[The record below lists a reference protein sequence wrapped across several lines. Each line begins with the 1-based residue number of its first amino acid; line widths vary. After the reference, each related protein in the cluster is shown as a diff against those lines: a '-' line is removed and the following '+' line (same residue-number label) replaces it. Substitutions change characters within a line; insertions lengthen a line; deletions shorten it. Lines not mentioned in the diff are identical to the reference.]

1 VLLIN
6 NLREALYATKIGK
19 DVVAV
24 ASVPIMKIDTW
35 CWTLEACL
43 DFTKPTR
50 EAVRAIF
57 SSLDVDTQKRFTF
70 TPRSGEW
77 AQRARFW
84 KEHLR
89 DLPPNQ
95 HHEAMLKILN
105 WYTSCVRRRLE
116 A

>member
-1 VLLIN
+1 MLLIN

-50 EAVRAIF
+50 EEIGRAH
-57 SSLDVDTQKRFTF
+57 V
-70 TPRSGEW
+70 
-77 AQRARFW
+77 
-84 KEHLR
+84 
-89 DLPPNQ
+89 
-95 HHEAMLKILN
+95 
-105 WYTSCVRRRLE
+105 
-116 A
+116 